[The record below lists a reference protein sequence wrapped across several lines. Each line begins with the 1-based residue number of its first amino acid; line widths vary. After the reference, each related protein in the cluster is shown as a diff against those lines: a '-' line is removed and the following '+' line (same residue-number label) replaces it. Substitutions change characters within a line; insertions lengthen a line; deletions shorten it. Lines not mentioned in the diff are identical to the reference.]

1 MFGTSRPVVF
11 KPYGRRRSNWRL
23 PRWSVLLLSGI
34 AVGAAGVVVVQER
47 YLPPRLSADASER
60 LNRAL
65 ERSDAERLKV
75 AGELDRTTK
84 QLESALTDKKGLADE
99 LAVSRAT
106 TGRLHDDVATAVA
119 SLPPDPRGGAVE
131 VRAGRFTAKGGVLAY
146 EVVLTR
152 QRATGRPL
160 AGVMQLVLDGESARG
175 TAARVTLKAVA
186 LSLDSHEVV
195 RGSLPLPED
204 FKPRQTTVQVL
215 DRVAGKLL
223 GMRVLLVS

>member
-1 MFGTSRPVVF
+1 MFGNSKPVVF

-65 ERSDAERLKV
+65 QGSDAERLKL
-75 AGELDRTTK
+75 AGELGRTTK

-106 TGRLHDDVATAVA
+106 TVRLRDDVAAAVA

-175 TAARVTLKAVA
+175 ITARVTLKTVA
-186 LSLDSHEVV
+186 LSFDSHEVV

>member
-1 MFGTSRPVVF
+1 MFGNSRPVLF

-23 PRWSVLLLSGI
+23 PRWFVLLLSGI
-34 AVGAAGVVVVQER
+34 AIGAVGVVVVQER

-65 ERSDAERLKV
+65 AVSDAERLKL
-75 AGELDRTTK
+75 AGQLGETTK
-84 QLESALTDKKGLADE
+84 QLDSVLADRKVLADE
-99 LAVSRAT
+99 LAASGASAARLRAD
-106 TGRLHDDVATAVA
+106 LATAVA

-131 VRAGRFTAKGGVLAY
+131 VRAARFTAKAGVLAY

-152 QRATGRPL
+152 QRPTGSPL

-175 TAARVTLKAVA
+175 TPARVTLKAVA
-186 LSLDSHEVV
+186 LSFDSQEVV
-195 RGSLPLPED
+195 RGSLPLPPD
-204 FKPRQTTVQVL
+204 FMPRQTTIQVL